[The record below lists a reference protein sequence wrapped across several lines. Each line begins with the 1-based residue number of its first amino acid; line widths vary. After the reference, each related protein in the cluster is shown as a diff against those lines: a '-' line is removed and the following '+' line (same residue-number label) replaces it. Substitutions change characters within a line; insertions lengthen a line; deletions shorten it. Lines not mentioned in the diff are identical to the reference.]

1 MSREGPRGGEGR
13 KRGRKEL
20 GAHKGELNGEGYKR
34 AGKGMFRMEAWGQT
48 DSQSQEA
55 TNKKGYH

>member
-1 MSREGPRGGEGR
+1 MKTRKDEIGGI
-13 KRGRKEL
+13 
-20 GAHKGELNGEGYKR
+20 KGELNREGYKR